1 MIKPIFGF
9 DVTDDKNSDKIYAD
23 QFIYKKLDGEAL
35 RQLNEAKEAL
45 DATANKAKLPIY
57 VRTLRYV
64 ALLFGLL
71 IVGSMFRA
79 DISLLETIRRASV
92 LSISGILALIL
103 GGALWV
109 FEKIREKRIFEL
121 ENIQE
126 KMDNLESAAQ
136 KASYELGIPEN
147 AYVIDV
153 LVCNYTVKN
162 GKVKLYTPPLAST
175 PFINVAMRA
184 YFTDNKLCIADAETV
199 FSFPLGI
206 LRVGR
211 RINKNA
217 ILPQWNKDEA
227 YNKGEYKQ
235 YNLRSSNMGIHA
247 KPYYV
252 LEVERCGE
260 TLGIYFPCY
269 ERYVFENLIGISVVE
284 YKDTDN
290 EQ

>member
-9 DVTDDKNSDKIYAD
+9 DVTDDNNSDKIYAD
-23 QFIYKKLDGEAL
+23 QFISKKLDGEAL
-35 RQLNEAKEAL
+35 KQFEDAKEAL
-45 DATANKAKLPIY
+45 STAAQKSKLPTF
-57 VRTLRYV
+57 VRVIRYV
-64 ALLFGLL
+64 ALLYGLL
-71 IVGSMFRA
+71 IVGAMFQA

-162 GKVKLYTPPLAST
+162 GKV
-175 PFINVAMRA
+175 
-184 YFTDNKLCIADAETV
+184 
-199 FSFPLGI
+199 
-206 LRVGR
+206 
-211 RINKNA
+211 
-217 ILPQWNKDEA
+217 
-227 YNKGEYKQ
+227 
-235 YNLRSSNMGIHA
+235 
-247 KPYYV
+247 
-252 LEVERCGE
+252 
-260 TLGIYFPCY
+260 
-269 ERYVFENLIGISVVE
+269 
-284 YKDTDN
+284 
-290 EQ
+290 